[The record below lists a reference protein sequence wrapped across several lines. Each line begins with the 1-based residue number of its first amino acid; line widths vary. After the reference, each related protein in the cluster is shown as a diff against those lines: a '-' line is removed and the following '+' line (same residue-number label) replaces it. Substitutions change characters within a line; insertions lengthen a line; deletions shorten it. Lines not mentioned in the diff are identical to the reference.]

1 MTDYL
6 VTGSAAR
13 LSQLIDERTVPGADV
28 KRIDRRI
35 WDLFGEDW
43 TVMFTDLAGFSRQT
57 AAFGIVHFL
66 QIIHEQKKLLLPIV
80 SDHDGILLKT
90 DADSLLIVFRRSA
103 SAVRCAVQMQNA
115 CQKVS
120 DRRLPEE
127 QILLCV
133 GIGTGHVLR
142 IGDRDVWGQEV
153 NAAAKL
159 GEDTAK
165 AHEILVTEAVR
176 DACADLDGVSF
187 LDLGLA
193 VAGSAQNYRVK
204 YR

>member
-80 SDHDGILLKT
+80 SHHDGILLKT

-103 SAVRCAVQMQNA
+103 SAVRCAVQMQHA

-142 IGDRDVWGQEV
+142 IGDHDVWGQEV